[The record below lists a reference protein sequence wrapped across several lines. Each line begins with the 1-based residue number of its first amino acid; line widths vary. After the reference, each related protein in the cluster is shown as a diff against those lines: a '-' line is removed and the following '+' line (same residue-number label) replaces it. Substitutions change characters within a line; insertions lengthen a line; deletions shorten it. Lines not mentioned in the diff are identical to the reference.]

1 MQVFALQFFK
11 RAPLSLIK
19 PTKVV
24 SLISIVHLGLA
35 GHKCP
40 ELFACIQKISFR
52 YSVLTANFSSVGFQF
67 STGERPN

>member
-19 PTKVV
+19 PKRVV
-24 SLISIVHLGLA
+24 NLISIVHLGLA

-40 ELFACIQKISFR
+40 ELFAYIQK
-52 YSVLTANFSSVGFQF
+52 SVSGTVC
-67 STGERPN
+67 